1 MNTAKD
7 RVKEEKEE
15 LDKKIEKLNNLI
27 GKVKS
32 NDWEAHKKL
41 LESLSNEQKKLLRK
55 QLKIMK
61 EYSRILEKRIKIWVE
76 EWQNE

>member
-32 NDWEAHKKL
+32 DDWEAHKKL

-61 EYSRILEKRIKIWVE
+61 EYSRILEKRIKIWIE
-76 EWQNE
+76 E

>member
-7 RVKEEKEE
+7 RAKEEKEE

-76 EWQNE
+76 E

>member
-7 RVKEEKEE
+7 RIKEEKEE

-76 EWQNE
+76 E